1 MTCLKVEKVLVSQGL
16 TGFYFDDK
24 MAILRGSKLDGH
36 FYVGNPL
43 TEGHTSVRMPGESES
58 VMLLLDNGEVAY
70 GDCCS
75 GQYSGV
81 GGREPPL
88 FAKYAI
94 PTLKKIA
101 PKLEGKEL
109 STFREAANEV
119 EDMTVEGKK
128 LHSGIRYGLTQALLD
143 AVAKKEKRTMA
154 EVIVQEYHTT
164 PADRVVP
171 LFAQTGDDRYIGAD
185 KAIIKRVPILPHGL
199 INNVKALV
207 GTKGEILLGYAEWL
221 RNRIQKWAPKDYRPT
236 IHLDVYGTIGE
247 LFDNNIDKV
256 AKYITRIEE
265 TLKPYPFQV
274 ELPIDLG
281 RKDLQMKAM
290 KELRKTLRSLGSQ
303 VKLIEDEWAVTS
315 EGIKEWAD
323 SGAADMIQIKTIDV
337 GGINRIVE
345 AVLYCKKK
353 GVGAY
358 LGGTCNETDRSAQVC
373 ANVAIATQPDQ
384 MLAKPGMAIDEGL
397 MIVYNEMQRV
407 LRLMESRG
415 AIPSA

>member
-1 MTCLKVEKVLVSQGL
+1 MKIEKFLVSQGL

-24 MAILRGSKLDGH
+24 MAILRGAKLDGH

-43 TEGHTSVRMPGESES
+43 TEGHTSVRMQGESES
-58 VMLLLDNGEVAY
+58 VMLLLDDGEVAY

-88 FAKYAI
+88 FAKHAI
-94 PTLKKIA
+94 PILKKIA
-101 PKLEGKEL
+101 PMLEGKEIT
-109 STFREAANEV
+109 TFREAADEV
-119 EDMTVEGKK
+119 EDMIVEGKK
-128 LHSGIRYGLTQALLD
+128 LHRGIRYGLTQALLD

-154 EVIVQEYHTT
+154 EVLVQEYQTT
-164 PADRVVP
+164 PADRVIP

-185 KAIIKRVPILPHGL
+185 KAIIKKVPILPHGL
-199 INNVKALV
+199 INNMKSLV
-207 GTKGEILLGYAEWL
+207 GKKGEVLLGYVEWL
-221 RNRIQKWAPKDYRPT
+221 RNRILKWAPKDYRPT

-247 LFDNNIDKV
+247 MFDNNIDKV
-256 AKYITRIEE
+256 AKYIMMLEE

-290 KELRKTLRSLGSQ
+290 KELKATIRSAGSQ
-303 VKLIEDEWAVTS
+303 VKLVEDEWAVTL

-323 SGAADMIQIKTIDV
+323 SEAADMIQIKTIDV

-397 MIVYNEMQRV
+397 MIVYNEMQRI
-407 LRLMESRG
+407 LRLMEFRG
-415 AIPSA
+415 GFPKA